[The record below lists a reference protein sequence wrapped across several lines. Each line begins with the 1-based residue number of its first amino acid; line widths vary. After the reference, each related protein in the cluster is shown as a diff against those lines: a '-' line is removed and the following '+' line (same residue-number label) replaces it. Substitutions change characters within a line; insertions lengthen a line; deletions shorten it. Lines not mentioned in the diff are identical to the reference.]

1 MFNEKTK
8 NMKLLKDKVA
18 IITGAASGI
27 GEATARLFAAEGAK
41 VVVSDLSEEKGKK
54 VVEEIKKSGGEALF
68 VKSDASKA
76 EDHEKLVKETVKK
89 YGALHIAVNNAGI
102 GGASAPTG
110 DYPIDSWK
118 QVIDI
123 NLTGVFYGMKYQLPE
138 MVKAGSGSVINVAS
152 ILGQVGFENSAAY
165 VASKHGVVG
174 LTKASALEYS
184 KQKVRVNAIGPGFV
198 YSGLVNEETMGKE
211 ALTFLEQKHAVGRLG
226 EAQEVAELILFL
238 ASDKASF
245 ISGAYY
251 PVDGGYLAA

>member
-1 MFNEKTK
+1 
-8 NMKLLKDKVA
+8 MKSLESKVA

-27 GEATARLFAAEGAK
+27 GEATARLFASEGAK
-41 VVVSDLSEEKGKK
+41 VVVSDISEEKGTK
-54 VVEEIKKSGGEALF
+54 VVDEIKKSGGEAFF

-76 EDHEKLVKETVKK
+76 ADHERLVKETVKK
-89 YGALHIAVNNAGI
+89 YGKLDIAVNNAGI

-110 DYPIDSWK
+110 EYPVDSWQK
-118 QVIDI
+118 VIDI

-138 MVKAGSGSVINVAS
+138 MVKAGSGSVINIAS

-174 LTKASALEYS
+174 LTKASALEYAK
-184 KQKVRVNAIGPGFV
+184 KQVRVNSVGPGFI
-198 YSGLVNEETMGKE
+198 YTGLVNEETMGKE
-211 ALTFLEQKHAVGRLG
+211 ALKALEQKHAVGRLG
-226 EAQEVAELILFL
+226 NAQEVAELILFL

-245 ISGAYY
+245 ITGAYY